1 MRNKNK
7 ARYKTA
13 NKRQQRNFE
22 KAKQILAQGIT
33 SDNCRAWDNLFENG
47 YNDANSLIWELY
59 KDSIVNVYTKRI
71 LEKNKKFL
79 PTILL
84 KAVFLEV

>member
-1 MRNKNK
+1 MNKK
-7 ARYKTA
+7 
-13 NKRQQRNFE
+13 QQRNFE

-59 KDSIVNVYTKRI
+59 KSA
-71 LEKNKKFL
+71 KNNIQLLWDLQKNSAFL
-79 PTILL
+79 PTILVDAFGL
-84 KAVFLEV
+84 GEV